1 MRPEKH
7 VDRERLINDT
17 DEPFVAVNGSHH
29 GGTELTVLNNK
40 EITIIIQA

>member
-17 DEPFVAVNGSHH
+17 DELFFAVNGSRR

-40 EITIIIQA
+40 EIIPIIQT